1 MRPLIRESC
10 SHELLL
16 IAGTRPEAL
25 QLEPLAAAWQG
36 RLAQCWTGQ
45 QPDIPIA
52 ASSRPW
58 RRLAPLSHP
67 VRRADL
73 VTAIRLIIGSYLRQS
88 SPEVILSGRARLLSP
103 KAAGFLAASA
113 IAAWLPN
120 ARQSIRAAV

>member
-1 MRPLIRESC
+1 VRPLIRESC

-25 QLEPLAAAWQG
+25 KLEPLAAAWRG

-45 QPDIPIA
+45 QPDIPVA

-58 RRLAPLSHP
+58 RRLAPLSHSM
-67 VRRADL
+67 RRADL
-73 VTAIRLIIGSYLRQS
+73 VRAIRLIIGSYLRQS
-88 SPEVILSGRARLLSP
+88 RPEAILSGHARLLSP
-103 KAAGFLAASA
+103 QAAGFLAALV